1 MKVWLN
7 GNIIDQEDAHIAVT
21 DRGLLLGDGIFETM
35 RAHRGRVAWLDRH
48 HERLKSHAE
57 LTGFIPDLLPDISEI
72 ADAVGLLCAEF
83 DGEDAVIRLTVTR
96 GSGPRGLLPPAE
108 CHPTVMMTA
117 AHFAKPAQ
125 DNGLVLATSKQV
137 RRNPWSIANRIKS
150 VNYLDN
156 IAARREAAA
165 SGADEALVLSVDGSV
180 AETTIANLFGV
191 RDGAFYTPPADNG
204 ILPGLARQFVIDWC
218 NDLDVVVHETSIL
231 PNELSSMESVFVCN
245 ALQGIRFVRSID
257 DVAIMSDLIKTDI
270 LMQLA
275 GDIEKSLC
283 LGIDV

>member
-7 GNIIDQEDAHIAVT
+7 GNIIDQTDAHIAVT
-21 DRGLLLGDGIFETM
+21 DRGMLLGDGFFETM
-35 RAHRGRVAWLDRH
+35 RSHRGRVAWLDRH
-48 HERLKSHAE
+48 YERLESHAE
-57 LTGFIPDLLPDISEI
+57 LIGLAPDLLPNISEI
-72 ADAVGLLCAEF
+72 ADAVRLLCTEI
-83 DGEDAVIRLTVTR
+83 DGEGAVMRLTVTR
-96 GSGPRGLLPPAE
+96 GSGPRGLLPPVE
-108 CHPTVMMTA
+108 CHPTVLMTVA
-117 AHFAKPAQ
+117 PFPRPAH

-137 RRNPWSIANRIKS
+137 RRNPWSVANRIKS
-150 VNYLDN
+150 LNYMDN

-165 SGADEALVLSVDGSV
+165 CGAEEALVLSVDGSV

-191 RDGAFYTPPADNG
+191 RDGAFYTPSADSG
-204 ILPGLARQFVIDWC
+204 ILPGLARQFIIDWC

-257 DVAIMSDLIKTDI
+257 DVAIKSDLIKTDI

-275 GDIEKSLC
+275 DDIEKSLC